1 MTAYNSIEAARADFP
16 GTERLTYMNVSARG
30 LMPLRARDAVDSM
43 LDDRQFGDSEKPAMF
58 DMIERTRDSYARL
71 INAKTDEIAFMK
83 NVSEGLN
90 AIIAAFPWKRG
101 DNVVLCQDLEHPNN
115 VYPWRNLAQKFGVE
129 IRMVPP
135 RNGAIPTD
143 EIIEQIDANT
153 RMVTASSVTFAPGFR
168 TDMAPI
174 GAVCRE
180 KDVLFLVDGVQSVG
194 ILHTDV
200 DALGIDA
207 MSVSTQKGLLGLYGM
222 GFLYCR
228 TDWAE
233 RLSPAYLSRFG
244 VDLGDSGA
252 HEASLGD
259 GDYKLMPA
267 ARRFDLG
274 NYNYVG
280 VAAADASMQMMHE
293 LGTEAI
299 EDYTVGLAHDF
310 ARGMLELGLPVCG
323 GEPGPHLGTI
333 IPVGAIGEG
342 QHDSIDDPAMS
353 SLHDHLEENGVQLSI
368 RRGILRFSLH
378 FYNNRDDVDRVLD
391 LTRSWRGHNRV
402 AAVN

>member
-1 MTAYNSIEAARADFP
+1 MPAYTSIEEARTDFP

-30 LMPLRARDAVDSM
+30 LMPQRARDAVDAM
-43 LDDRQFGDSEKPAMF
+43 LDERQFGDSDKPAMF
-58 DMIERTRDSYARL
+58 DLIESTRESYAKL
-71 INAKTDEIAFMK
+71 INASADEIAFVK

-90 AIIAAFPWKRG
+90 AIIAAFPWKNG

-115 VYPWRNLAQKFGVE
+115 VYPWRNLERRFGIE
-129 IRMVPP
+129 IRTVSP
-135 RNGAIPTD
+135 RDGAIPTD
-143 EIIEQIDANT
+143 EIIDRIDANT

-168 TDMAPI
+168 TDIAPI
-174 GAVCRE
+174 GSICRE
-180 KDVLFLVDGVQSVG
+180 KDILFLVDGVQSVG

-200 DALGIDA
+200 EALGIDA

-228 TDWAE
+228 AAWAE
-233 RLSPAYLSRFG
+233 RLEPAYLARFG
-244 VDLGDSGA
+244 VDLGESGA

-280 VAAADASMQMMHE
+280 VAAANASMAMMHE
-293 LGTEAI
+293 LGTQAI

-323 GEPGPHLGTI
+323 GAPGPHLGTI
-333 IPVGAIGEG
+333 VPVGAIGEG
-342 QHDSIDDPAMS
+342 QHDTIDDPAMG
-353 SLHDHLEENGVQLSI
+353 SLHDHLAENDVQLSI

-378 FYNNRDDVDRVLD
+378 FYNNADDVERVLD
-391 LTRSWRGHNRV
+391 LTRTWRGHNR
-402 AAVN
+402 AAVG